1 MIVVPVFITNCNV
14 SLNPNN
20 GPVIAHTRI
29 TITANTKVAG
39 LPVTLAVHF
48 AKRVNDDLDFGGLIF
63 LVPVSSSSTNDGASK
78 IENYSAARTP
88 RYFRNQ
94 SAARFELTSN
104 PAKE

>member
-1 MIVVPVFITNCNV
+1 MVVPVFITNCHV

-20 GPVIAHTRI
+20 GPVITHTRI
-29 TITANTKVAG
+29 TTTANIKVAG
-39 LPVTLAVHF
+39 LPLTRDVHLAR
-48 AKRVNDDLDFGGLIF
+48 RVNRDLDFGGFIF
-63 LVPVSSSSTNDGASK
+63 WFLKVVKLNTRAES
-78 IENYSAARTP
+78 YSAARIP